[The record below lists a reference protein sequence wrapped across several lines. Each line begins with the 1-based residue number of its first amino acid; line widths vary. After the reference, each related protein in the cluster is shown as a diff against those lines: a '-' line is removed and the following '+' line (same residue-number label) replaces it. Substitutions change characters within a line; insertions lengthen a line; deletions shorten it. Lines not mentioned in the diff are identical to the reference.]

1 MVTWPELKLF
11 GSHITLCLYQL
22 LFQSGGSLSKCELCQ
37 LNSNTRLDW
46 QEYTRNNGMSR
57 FDHPRDT
64 DEDIFDVIED
74 EGEKMDDDDD
84 NDEDGG
90 D

>member
-1 MVTWPELKLF
+1 M
-11 GSHITLCLYQL
+11 IT
-22 LFQSGGSLSKCELCQ
+22 
-37 LNSNTRLDW
+37 
-46 QEYTRNNGMSR
+46 

-74 EGEKMDDDDD
+74 VGEKMEDDDD